1 VSRRPSAI
9 RRKSVEATSVQV
21 EVEPSPKALPGPR
34 NILFWL
40 LLLLA
45 GSGCAALIYEIVWY
59 QLLQLVIGA
68 SAVSLGLLLA
78 AWMGG
83 LCLGSAAFARLVSA
97 REHPLRVYAWL
108 ELGIGAFGIIALFGV
123 PLVGRLY
130 AAGAVSGLAGM
141 VLRGVVAAACLLPPT
156 LLMGGSYPAIARWIE
171 MTPEA
176 PASWSGLGL
185 LYSANIAGAV
195 IGCGV
200 AGFYLLRVH
209 DMEVATY
216 AAAAINCA
224 VALLGF
230 ALAARTRHSGTDF
243 PARAQVQRSPGAM
256 LIYAAIAFSGMS
268 ALGAEVVWTRLLS
281 LLLGPTVYTFSIIL
295 GVFLVGL
302 CAGSGAGSFMAR
314 RVRDPR
320 LALAACQILLAVAI
334 AWTAWTLA
342 YVLPYWP
349 VDPQLAVSP
358 WFDFDLDI
366 ARCVRAILPATL
378 LWGASFPLALAGA
391 AADGEDPAR
400 LAGEVYAANTAGSI
414 VGALAF
420 SLLLIPTLGTQGSQR
435 LLIWLAA
442 AGAGVAIAPLFL
454 AKRGPRAANMATT
467 KFGAALAG
475 AGVLALVLAS
485 TVSGMPWQAIAYG
498 RRIAPVLRNLAIAGG
513 TQATPVF
520 VGEGINSSVVISQIG
535 EQRFFYV
542 SGKSEASSALI
553 DMRLQRMMG
562 HLPAL
567 VRTAPRSVL
576 VVGFGAGVTAGSFVP
591 YKEVGSIVICELEP
605 LIPPAS
611 DEFFGKENYHVL
623 HDPRARMIYDDAR
636 HYILTTPERFDVI
649 TTDPIHPW
657 VKGTS
662 TLYSREYFELVRSHL
677 NPGGVA
683 AQWLPIYESDEET
696 VRTELATFFSVFPN
710 ATVWSSYLNGD
721 GYDLVLLGSADLS
734 PVNPDDLQRRLEQP
748 GYSGV
753 SASLADVEIHSAV
766 DLLATYVGRAPDLAP
781 MLANAQINGDM
792 NMRLQYIA
800 GLGLNSAISPQV
812 YKEILS
818 YRRFPEELFPSSG
831 ENVDR
836 LRELIGR
843 PRRTF

>member
-1 VSRRPSAI
+1 
-9 RRKSVEATSVQV
+9 
-21 EVEPSPKALPGPR
+21 
-34 NILFWL
+34 
-40 LLLLA
+40 
-45 GSGCAALIYEIVWY
+45 
-59 QLLQLVIGA
+59 
-68 SAVSLGLLLA
+68 
-78 AWMGG
+78 
-83 LCLGSAAFARLVSA
+83 
-97 REHPLRVYAWL
+97 
-108 ELGIGAFGIIALFGV
+108 
-123 PLVGRLY
+123 
-130 AAGAVSGLAGM
+130 
-141 VLRGVVAAACLLPPT
+141 VVAAACLLPPT

-171 MTPEA
+171 MTPET

-195 IGCGV
+195 IGCGA

-209 DMEVATY
+209 DMAVATY
-216 AAAAINCA
+216 AAAAINCG

-230 ALAARTRHSGTDF
+230 ALAARTRHSATVL
-243 PARAQVQRSPGAM
+243 PASAQVQRAPGAM
-256 LIYAAIAFSGMS
+256 LIYGAIAFSGMS

-378 LWGASFPLALAGA
+378 LWGTSFPLALAGA
-391 AADGEDPAR
+391 AVDGEDPAR

-442 AGAGVAIAPLFL
+442 AGAGVAIVPLFL
-454 AKRGPRAANMATT
+454 ATRGPRAANMAAT

-475 AGVLALVLAS
+475 AGVLAFVLAS

-498 RRIAPVLRNLAIAGG
+498 RRIAPILRNLAVAGG
-513 TQATPVF
+513 TQASPVF
-520 VGEGINSSVVISQIG
+520 VGEGINSSVVISQLG

-567 VRTAPRSVL
+567 VRTVPRSVL

-591 YKEVGSIVICELEP
+591 YPDVGSIVICELEP

-623 HDPRARMIYDDAR
+623 HDPRARVVYDDAR

-710 ATVWSSYLNGD
+710 ATVWSNYLNGD

-748 GYSGV
+748 AYSGV
-753 SASLADVEIHSAV
+753 SASLADVGIHSAV

-812 YKEILS
+812 YREILS
-818 YRRFPEELFPSSG
+818 YRRFSEELFSGTG